1 MKLNNYKLN
10 IAVLLAI
17 ILLTTNQFTV
27 AAEAAGAT
35 IMPGMVMPNATAAT
49 GHAVGLIQT
58 INTIT
63 NTVTIATEAIPERN
77 WPAMTMDYKVA
88 ENAAA
93 NVRAGQKV
101 NFEFAGEGMDVTI
114 TKISAVE

>member
-10 IAVLLAI
+10 IVVLLAT

-35 IMPGMVMPNATAAT
+35 IMPGVVMRNATDAT
-49 GHAVGLIQT
+49 GYAVGLIQT
-58 INTIT
+58 INTST
-63 NTVTIATEAIPERN
+63 NTVTIATEAVPERN

-101 NFEFAGEGMDVTI
+101 NFEFAGEVMDVTI

>member
-10 IAVLLAI
+10 IAVLLAT

-27 AAEAAGAT
+27 AAEASGAKS
-35 IMPGMVMPNATAAT
+35 MPGMVMPNATAAT
-49 GHAVGLIQT
+49 GYAVGLIQT
-58 INTIT
+58 INTST
-63 NTVTIATEAIPERN
+63 NTVTIATEAVPERN

-88 ENAAA
+88 ENAAV